1 MPIELKEESE
11 GKLVL
16 VRVSGKLT
24 KGDYE
29 HFLPEV
35 EALIKKHG
43 KIDVLMTMHDF
54 HGFDAGALWQDIKF
68 DLKHFTHIRR
78 IAMVG
83 ETKWQ
88 KWMVSSAAPSLPR
101 KSNISARTL
110 QARRIFGFEACKVFS

>member
-88 KWMVSSAAPSLPR
+88 KWMVSFCRPFTTAQIKYFGQDP
-101 KSNISARTL
+101 TG
-110 QARRIFGFEACKVFS
+110 QADIWIRSV